1 MRLDVAEFLVKERY
15 FLAALELLHELHEDR
30 GGQASLDD
38 HDASE
43 AARFLERVFADEQRF
58 PRDKIT
64 AVAAAKAPASAAAHA
79 VNGGTGG
86 IAEPGVGGG
95 DEQAAEDDDAPLD
108 AMGDDER
115 RDLNFAVR
123 EYLVQ
128 ARYKLTAM
136 TLQDEASSLSCFLL
150 AVSPLSPSALP
161 LCLST
166 LSPLPQRLACVTVSV
181 HPIFHIS
188 LSAPVG
194 DQDWD
199 DWEDG
204 PAKADSALR
213 RYLRHYLRRREAS
226 KSAAAAVRAAADL
239 AEMRREMEQRLAGA
253 AREKADVER
262 SLAAAS
268 AAAETLKAQVQGM
281 EAERQA
287 QDNELQKLRAEL
299 QAASEKVR
307 GHGASEASLLARA
320 EGAERQ
326 LDAAQADVSSL
337 RADVASLRAEV
348 ASAREELAAAQL
360 ESASL
365 KDKIK
370 SMEAAAEAARLEQDE
385 EWEKAGQ
392 VAADAE
398 RTAAWLQREIDAA
411 RKAAADAE
419 AKGEELKAQV
429 QQVRAEAEA
438 QLAEVRAAAA
448 EAKAEAEAK
457 GKAEE
462 VARGEI
468 ARVQEVARGEIA
480 RMQGEL
486 KALRDAQR
494 EQAGESG
501 AAPAV
506 AAAAAASGGAG
517 GVGEAEGRIA
527 ELQQKLDEARRE
539 AEAATAQVEVLRGEM
554 REAGEKSRAERE
566 RVEAQAR
573 EEVGQLREE
582 AEKRGKE
589 AREAKGELERAQKE
603 LDIVRGELAR
613 AKSEQK
619 AVGGGGGGGGGAGE
633 ESMEVLLEAER
644 KIVELQRDLDAA
656 RREAAEARAQADAS
670 AKAAAAAAAAAASAA
685 AASAA
690 SGGAAAAA
698 AAVGGG
704 KAVEGGVGAGGAEE
718 KRGEAETMEV
728 RRAGAGREGEEA
740 VEDEA
745 VVCLLAECLPR
756 IIPNVLIN
764 HREELLPL
772 IMCAIEKHPLE
783 AARKAQVAWLFNLIK
798 KPDEEQ
804 RSAVVAAC
812 VQLKER
818 VGERRTEA
826 EILSQCWDEMGHK
839 NEEKRLLVVQL
850 CREMAPLMPR
860 RVQDAVL
867 LPMLLQLAT
876 DSAPAVREAVAVN
889 LAPLL
894 PLFDDTAVLPKVEEA
909 LFLLACDVD
918 GGVVEETLKTLLPA
932 FVAWAKSRRHP
943 FGQVLRGVMQRLMGQ
958 IQKCPAVSAVEGSA
972 EARLRMVGERE
983 RWNIDVLLRL
993 LTELLPEVRHVAV
1006 KTCPEAILA
1015 LDKPAPAAAPDT
1027 AAGGAGGGGGGG
1039 GDGGAGSEGG
1049 AGGEGSD
1056 AVGQRSGSGR
1066 LPSAASLGGIEY
1078 EETFFT
1084 DALLKRY
1091 GSAGVDW
1098 PAFDWMPMDCL
1109 PTLVQLA
1116 LMLPPKEERLRV
1128 RICTL
1133 LLTVS
1138 KLFGRFYLMAVLLPV
1153 FLTAAGHSIDTSHLP
1168 PKIASSIEDTPF
1180 DPHILPHPLL
1190 LPIPRM
1196 HSAAPSRPP
1205 LERLSRMCVLPLLL
1219 AGVLGSPNMREG
1231 YLFKYLREWVVSTCA
1246 RSGAWSPASTPE
1258 LIDAVRFLCLFE
1270 EHRETLSSVGWEL
1283 VVNQA
1288 PAVRI
1293 TAAVIFQTLAP
1304 FVDMKRVSQQVL
1316 PALITLGSDPV
1327 PEVKHST
1334 IAALGSVAQQ
1344 FKDAPIVDKIRVQ
1357 LDSFLEEGSHE
1368 AVVAVLKTLTA
1379 AVPVTSTTLREYSL
1393 QKVASMATGPLLA
1406 TGTAAKRRE
1415 KAEALCSALRALEHT
1430 EMTPQQTNTLFLPAV
1445 QALLKEP
1452 DLLSTSS
1459 RDALEA
1465 IRRDRWVGKIEDL
1478 GKYVGKNLFGFETSG
1493 QNKNLFGGGL
1503 LGSASTASGSAKP
1516 GAAGGGGAGGGG
1528 GATAASTFSGAF
1540 SGAFGQKR

>member
-1 MRLDVAEFLVKERY
+1 MSGDVASRDRAAMRLDVAEFLVKERY

-30 GGQASLDD
+30 GGQDD
-38 HDASE
+38 NDASE

-58 PRDKIT
+58 PRDKIA
-64 AVAAAKAPASAAAHA
+64 AVAAAAAAAKPPASAATPA

-86 IAEPGVGGG
+86 IAEAGAGGG
-95 DEQAAEDDDAPLD
+95 DEQAVEDDGEPLD
-108 AMGDDER
+108 AMSEDER

-136 TLQDEASSLSCFLL
+136 TLQDE
-150 AVSPLSPSALP
+150 
-161 LCLST
+161 
-166 LSPLPQRLACVTVSV
+166 
-181 HPIFHIS
+181 
-188 LSAPVG
+188 VG

-204 PAKADSALR
+204 PAKAESALR

-226 KSAAAAVRAAADL
+226 KSAAAAGRAAADL
-239 AEMRREMEQRLAGA
+239 AEVRQEMEQRLAGA

-262 SLAAAS
+262 SLAASS
-268 AAAETLKAQVQGM
+268 AAVETLKAKLQSM

-287 QDNELQKLRAEL
+287 QDNDLQKLRAEL
-299 QAASEKVR
+299 EAASEKVR
-307 GHGASEASLLARA
+307 GRGASEASLLARA

-326 LDAAQADVSSL
+326 MDAAQADVSSL

-348 ASAREELAAAQL
+348 ASARDELAAAQR

-398 RTAAWLQREIDAA
+398 RTAARLQREIDAA

-419 AKGEELKAQV
+419 AKVEELKAQV
-429 QQVRAEAEA
+429 QQARAEAEA
-438 QLAEVRAAAA
+438 RLAEARVAAA
-448 EAKAEAEAK
+448 EARAEAEAK

-480 RMQGEL
+480 RIQGEL
-486 KALRDAQR
+486 KALRDTQR
-494 EQAGESG
+494 EQGGESG
-501 AAPAV
+501 TAPAIS
-506 AAAAAASGGAG
+506 AAVSAAGGA
-517 GVGEAEGRIA
+517 GEAEGRIV
-527 ELQQKLDEARRE
+527 ELQRKLDEARRE
-539 AEAATAQVEVLRGEM
+539 AEAAAAQVEVVRGEMWDM
-554 REAGEKSRAERE
+554 REAGEKARAERE
-566 RVEAQAR
+566 RVEKEAR
-573 EEVGQLREE
+573 EEVGRLREE
-582 AEKRGKE
+582 AGKRGEE
-589 AREAKGELERAQKE
+589 AKEAKGELERAQKE
-603 LDIVRGELAR
+603 LETVRGELER
-613 AKSEQK
+613 IKSEQK
-619 AVGGGGGGGGGAGE
+619 VGGGEEGGGGGGGGEGGAGAGE

-644 KIVELQRDLDAA
+644 KIVELQREVDAA

-690 SGGAAAAA
+690 SGISGSPGG
-698 AAVGGG
+698 AVGGG
-704 KAVEGGVGAGGAEE
+704 AAVEGGVGAGGAEE

-728 RRAGAGREGEEA
+728 RRAGTAREGEGA

-745 VVCLLAECLPR
+745 VVCLLADCLPR

-818 VGERRTEA
+818 VGERRTET

-860 RVQDAVL
+860 HVQDGVL

-909 LFLLACDVD
+909 LFLLVCDVD

-943 FGQVLRGVMQRLMGQ
+943 FGQVLRAVMQRLMGQ

-1015 LDKPAPAAAPDT
+1015 LDKPSPATAADT
-1027 AAGGAGGGGGGG
+1027 AASGAGG
-1039 GDGGAGSEGG
+1039 GDGGAGSEAG
-1049 AGGEGSD
+1049 AVGEGSD

-1168 PKIASSIEDTPF
+1168 PKIASSIEVLRP
-1180 DPHILPHPLL
+1180 
-1190 LPIPRM
+1190 
-1196 HSAAPSRPP
+1196 AGPP

-1231 YLFKYLREWVVSTCA
+1231 YLFKYLREWVISTCA

-1304 FVDMKRVSQQVL
+1304 FVDVKRVSQQVL

-1379 AVPVTSTTLREYSL
+1379 AVPVTSSTLREYSL

-1406 TGTAAKRRE
+1406 NGTVAKRRE

-1452 DLLSTSS
+1452 ELLSTSS
-1459 RDALEA
+1459 KDALEA

-1516 GAAGGGGAGGGG
+1516 GAAGGGGAGAGG

-1540 SGAFGQKR
+1540 SGAFGNKR